1 MYVHVVHYMYAVIND
16 VRACCRS
23 ERWWR
28 WLGMLYLRLLAY
40 LGRIPDIDELQKI
53 MEGSTQTMREL

>member
-1 MYVHVVHYMYAVIND
+1 MYAVINN
-16 VRACCRS
+16 VRAYCRS